1 LKRGIQDLKARSYLI
16 AEYDPFI
23 VIPVNLLTASSD
35 PFAPKVGDYAVVI
48 HGEKVYPCIV
58 GDGGPTFKVGE
69 ASLRMAREL
78 NKSASPYSRPVS
90 DLTVSYVVFPGSRE
104 KKAGPPDYEV
114 WRQKCHE
121 LLLEIG
127 GLGNGYQ
134 LHQWTDLL
142 PKTEPQPVTPQV
154 PNP

>member
-1 LKRGIQDLKARSYLI
+1 
-16 AEYDPFI
+16 
-23 VIPVNLLTASSD
+23 
-35 PFAPKVGDYAVVI
+35 
-48 HGEKVYPCIV
+48 
-58 GDGGPTFKVGE
+58 
-69 ASLRMAREL
+69 MAKEL
-78 NKSASPYSRPVS
+78 NKNASPYSRPVS

-104 KKAGPPDYEV
+104 KKNGPPDYEI

-121 LLLEIG
+121 LLQEIG

-142 PKTEPQPVTPQV
+142 PKTEPQLITPQV

>member
-1 LKRGIQDLKARSYLI
+1 M
-16 AEYDPFI
+16 
-23 VIPVNLLTASSD
+23 
-35 PFAPKVGDYAVVI
+35 
-48 HGEKVYPCIV
+48 
-58 GDGGPTFKVGE
+58 GE

-78 NKSASPYSRPVS
+78 NNSASPYSRPVS

-142 PKTEPQPVTPQV
+142 PKPEPAEATPT
-154 PNP
+154 PE